1 VRKALSD
8 KTIASLKPTS
18 KRYEIRDAHLPGFG
32 VRVSPT
38 GRKSLFVAYRYGTE
52 QRRMA
57 LGRYPRVTLAQAREK
72 ALDALRHVDEGIDPA
87 RVHRVKSHLICAVVD
102 EFIEKYAKVKTKGWK
117 ATHSLLLREVVGPF
131 GQRDIRK
138 LQRSDIIGIL
148 DDMVARGANAQA
160 NRFLAHIRKMLN
172 WCVERG
178 IVESSPA
185 NGIKAQCKEVA
196 RERVLSDEELA
207 RLIPACKAAG
217 YPFGDLFLT
226 MLLTAQRRG
235 EVSGMRWSELDL
247 TNRVWNLPSHRVKN
261 ARPHTVPLS
270 ASVLR
275 ILGRVPRFLNSDFVF
290 TTTGHSGVSGW
301 GKPFVR
307 LCDSAAVHEW
317 RLHDLRR
324 TAASGMAR
332 HGVPPH
338 VVEKVLNHIS
348 GTISGVAAVYNRYGY
363 DAEKRDALEQWG
375 TLIESIQK
383 KAASD

>member
-1 VRKALSD
+1 MRKALSD

-18 KRYEIRDAHLPGFG
+18 QRYEIRDAHLPGFG

-38 GRKSLFVAYRYGTE
+38 GQKSLFVAYRYGTE

-57 LGRYPRVTLAQAREK
+57 LGKYPRVTLAQAREK

-87 RVHRVKSHLICAVVD
+87 RVHRIKSHLIYAVVD

-117 ATHSLLLREVVGPF
+117 ATRSLLLREVAPF

-148 DDMVARGANAQA
+148 DDMIARGANAQA

-178 IVESSPA
+178 IIDASPA

-207 RLIPACKAAG
+207 RLIPACQAAG

-247 TNRVWNLPSHRVKN
+247 TNRTWNLPSHRVKN
-261 ARPHTVPLS
+261 SRPHTVPLS